1 LGIHLLGKEMSES
14 KKAPQTVSSRRS
26 LIAELVNSQSIH
38 SQSELL
44 ELLQG
49 RGFTVTQA
57 TLSRDLESLGAIKV
71 HGLNGAPAHYV
82 VSPDSDTSLRA
93 EGSQPALVR
102 ALHELLLSAE
112 FSQVMVVVHTPP
124 GGAQYLAGHLDRSGC
139 FDTLGTVAGDDTIFM
154 VARDVKHAKKIC
166 SELVALAESGS

>member
-1 LGIHLLGKEMSES
+1 MPES
-14 KKAPQTVSSRRS
+14 KRAPQTVSSRRS
-26 LIAELVNSQSIH
+26 LIAELVNSQNIH
-38 SQSELL
+38 SQNELL
-44 ELLQG
+44 DLLQDK
-49 RGFTVTQA
+49 GFSVTQA
-57 TLSRDLESLGAIKV
+57 TLSRDLESLGAVKA
-71 HGLNGAPAHYV
+71 HGLSGTAAHYV
-82 VSPDSDTSLRA
+82 VSSDTNTSLRA

-154 VARDVKHAKKIC
+154 VARNENQAKKIC

>member
-1 LGIHLLGKEMSES
+1 MYFLQGIEVTEF

-26 LIAELVNSQSIH
+26 LIAELVSSQNIQ
-38 SQSELL
+38 SQNVIL
-44 ELLQG
+44 ELLRG
-49 RGFTVTQA
+49 RGFSVTQA
-57 TLSRDLESLGAIKV
+57 TLSRDLEALGATKAP
-71 HGLNGAPAHYV
+71 GSKAAPAHYV
-82 VSPDSDTSLRA
+82 ISSETDTSLRT
-93 EGSQPALVR
+93 EGSLPSLVR

-112 FSQVMVVVHTPP
+112 FSQVMVVIHTPP

-154 VARDVKHAKKIC
+154 VARDQEDAKKIC

>member
-1 LGIHLLGKEMSES
+1 MSES

-26 LIAELVNSQSIH
+26 LIAELVNSHNIQS
-38 SQSELL
+38 QNELL
-44 ELLQG
+44 EYLRG
-49 RGFTVTQA
+49 KGFTVTQA
-57 TLSRDLESLGAIKV
+57 TLSRDLEALGATKV
-71 HGLNGAPAHYV
+71 HGTSDAAAHYIV
-82 VSPDSDTSLRA
+82 PSDTDTSLRT

-154 VARDVKHAKKIC
+154 VARDEEHAEKIC

>member
-1 LGIHLLGKEMSES
+1 MSES
-14 KKAPQTVSSRRS
+14 KRAPQTVSSRRS
-26 LIAELVNSQSIH
+26 LIAELVSAQLIH
-38 SQSELL
+38 SQNELL
-44 ELLQG
+44 ELLQEK
-49 RGFTVTQA
+49 GFSVTQA
-57 TLSRDLESLGAIKV
+57 TLSRDLEALGATKA
-71 HGLNGAPAHYV
+71 HGSNGAAAHYV
-82 VSPDSDTSLRA
+82 VSSDTDTSLRA

-112 FSQVMVVVHTPP
+112 FSQVMVVIHTPP

-154 VARDVKHAKKIC
+154 VARDEKHAEKIC

>member
-1 LGIHLLGKEMSES
+1 MSES

-26 LIAELVNSQSIH
+26 LISELVNSRSIH
-38 SQSELL
+38 SQNELL
-44 ELLQG
+44 EKL
-49 RGFTVTQA
+49 RGKGFNVTQA
-57 TLSRDLESLGAIKV
+57 TLSRDLEALGATKV
-71 HGLNGAPAHYV
+71 HGTSGVAAHYI
-82 VSPDSDTSLRA
+82 VSSDTDTSVRT

-112 FSQVMVVVHTPP
+112 FSQVMVVLHTPP
-124 GGAQYLAGHLDRSGC
+124 GGAQFLAGHLDRCGS

-154 VARDVKHAKKIC
+154 VARNGDHAEKIC

>member
-1 LGIHLLGKEMSES
+1 MSES
-14 KKAPQTVSSRRS
+14 KKRAPQTVSSRRS
-26 LIAELVNSQSIH
+26 LIAELVNCQNIH
-38 SQSELL
+38 SQNELL
-44 ELLQG
+44 ELLQDK
-49 RGFTVTQA
+49 GFSVTQA
-57 TLSRDLESLGAIKV
+57 TLSRDLESLGATKA
-71 HGLNGAPAHYV
+71 HGFSGAPAHYV
-82 VSPDSDTSLRA
+82 VSADADTSLRA

-124 GGAQYLAGHLDRSGC
+124 GGAQYLAGHLDRTGF

-154 VARDVKHAKKIC
+154 VARDENHAKKIC

>member
-1 LGIHLLGKEMSES
+1 MYES

-26 LIAELVNSQSIH
+26 LIAELVSSQDIH
-38 SQSELL
+38 SQNELL
-44 ELLQG
+44 ELLQDK
-49 RGFTVTQA
+49 GFNVTQA
-57 TLSRDLESLGAIKV
+57 TLSRDLEALGAIKA
-71 HGLNGAPAHYV
+71 HGPSGAAAHYV
-82 VSPDSDTSLRA
+82 VSSDADTSLRTA
-93 EGSQPALVR
+93 GSQPALVR

-154 VARDVKHAKKIC
+154 VARDEKRAKKIC

>member
-1 LGIHLLGKEMSES
+1 MSES
-14 KKAPQTVSSRRS
+14 KRAPQTVSSRRS
-26 LIAELVNSQSIH
+26 LIAELVSSQYIH
-38 SQSELL
+38 SQNELL
-44 ELLQG
+44 ELLQEK
-49 RGFTVTQA
+49 GFSVTQA
-57 TLSRDLESLGAIKV
+57 TLSRDLEALGATKA
-71 HGLNGAPAHYV
+71 HGSNDAAAHYV
-82 VSPDSDTSLRA
+82 VSSDTDTSLRA

-154 VARDVKHAKKIC
+154 VARDQKHAEKIC

>member
-1 LGIHLLGKEMSES
+1 MSEF

-26 LIAELVNSQSIH
+26 LIAELVNSQNIH
-38 SQSELL
+38 SQNELL
-44 ELLQG
+44 ELLLG
-49 RGFTVTQA
+49 KGFSVTQA
-57 TLSRDLESLGAIKV
+57 TLSRDLESIGAIKA
-71 HGLNGAPAHYV
+71 HGISGEPAHYV
-82 VSPDSDTSLRA
+82 VSADADTSLRA

-154 VARDVKHAKKIC
+154 VARDENQAKKIC